1 MRRIRQGVAI
11 VALLALLAGVP
22 WVMAATIGNPLN
34 GWGSLKAGDLSDSVI
49 IDVLAA
55 VVWVAIWVAWLQFA
69 VAVVA
74 AVNTA
79 VRTSRR
85 PVAGGAWAAG
95 PDLSTARVPGE
106 FTGIPNLARWLVAA
120 ALLIGTAAGVASTP
134 ARAFAAGPAQAPVAA
149 VAQIHAVAPTA
160 TPATADHSRHS
171 AARTASAGTRTYV
184 IPRDGSGPDTYW
196 DIAQSMLGSGE
207 RWHEIWAL
215 NDGRTQADGSVM
227 TQAGLLM
234 PGWTVLVPGQAGG
247 TSATSA
253 SGVVTVKPNDN
264 LTEIA
269 DDHGST
275 EPAVWARNE
284 GRVMSDGRVFTDP
297 NLIKPGD
304 TIVIPGPAHTTPGT
318 QAPSGGAP
326 TRTTPDQPGGQTPKT
341 TPTPGRATPSQPST
355 PASTAPSTHSSQ
367 ADRPEHQQTS
377 PAEQSSSSS
386 PWGEVFAGFGAVLAA
401 GLLGALVVRRRMSW
415 RTARLGRTIASMPP
429 HLVPAEKATLT
440 HGSAGA
446 PDGQFLD
453 FALRSLAQATAGG
466 QAAALPDVLAARM
479 TGDELQLRLA
489 EPHPSA
495 PPAPWRVDESGLW
508 WSVSVGAE
516 LPVSAAN
523 AGDVAAPYPTLVGV
537 GYLGAGVGEDVDDDE
552 QGGSEK
558 WLVDLERA
566 GAVALTGDSAR
577 CLDLGRFIAA
587 GLAVNDWSH
596 HVTVTMVGF
605 GDELVPINPA
615 RLRYSEDLDEAT
627 ALLSADYAHGCSAA
641 ENADTT
647 VLDARAHQVA
657 LDSFMPHVL
666 LVAPHIAAEHD
677 KLNELLGE
685 LAARPDRASVAIVLA
700 GDHGDVPPAG
710 WVLNVD
716 DGGRLSLPDLGTE
729 LTAQRLPREQAH
741 DIAEMLHRAGEGQEE
756 AVPPASGARPW
767 EQFIDAAGSLRPEYT
782 LPRTGERVGP
792 VLVTAAR
799 VPGPADLP
807 GGAGQV
813 VVAAAGAAAV
823 DDAAGTPAPSTRE
836 ATAEATTLLP
846 AEDEAYLSAAATTAE
861 DLEVVAPR
869 VPAEVGERV
878 AETVSGL
885 DEALA
890 SWRDPQCPLPRLTLL
905 GPVEL
910 RAHGQTPQR
919 IGYLTEL
926 AAYLVSRDHGATIDQ
941 IAEAFGVKPETAA
954 ARLKE
959 LRHWLGVNPR
969 TGEWHLPDA
978 RKSKASRERG
988 VSVYEIEDMLVDADL
1003 FQQLHLRGQAR
1014 GGEAGIADL
1023 EAALEL
1029 VIGEPYSQQRTGG
1042 YAWLRDNPV
1051 DEYLKVAVEKVAH
1064 TVASW
1069 ALECGELDRA
1079 ERAART
1085 ALTAIPYAEVPRL
1098 DLAAVLEARG
1108 SKEAAERLLREEV
1121 CNRDDDGNGPL
1132 DLSERT
1138 EQIRRRREWLS
1149 AS

>member
-1 MRRIRQGVAI
+1 MRRIRQGGAI

-22 WVMAATIGNPLN
+22 WVMAATIGNPLS
-34 GWGSLKAGDLSDSVI
+34 GWGALKAGDLSDSVI

-74 AVNTA
+74 AVRTA
-79 VRTSRR
+79 LRISRR
-85 PVAGGAWAAG
+85 PVPGGAWAAQ
-95 PDLSTARVPGE
+95 PALSAARVPGE
-106 FTGIPNLARWLVAA
+106 FTGIPQLARWLVAA

-134 ARAFAAGPAQAPVAA
+134 ARAFAAGPVHAPVAA
-149 VAQIHAVAPTA
+149 VAQVHATAPTA
-160 TPATADHSRHS
+160 AAATAAHSRHI
-171 AARTASAGTRTYV
+171 AAQPASSGTRTYV

-196 DIAQSMLGSGE
+196 DIAASMLGSGE

-215 NDGRTQADGSVM
+215 NDGRVQADGSVM

-234 PGWTVLVPGQAGG
+234 PGWTVLVPGPARD
-247 TSATSA
+247 SSSTSA
-253 SGVVTVKPNDN
+253 SGDVVTVKPNDN

-304 TIVIPGPAHTTPGT
+304 TVIIPGSAHTTPTRTMPTTPGKQTPGGT
-318 QAPSGGAP
+318 PS
-326 TRTTPDQPGGQTPKT
+326 RTTPNQPGGQTPTSGRT
-341 TPTPGRATPSQPST
+341 TSSQPST
-355 PASTAPSTHSSQ
+355 PASTAPATHSPQ
-367 ADRPEHQQTS
+367 ADRSDHQQTS
-377 PAEQSSSSS
+377 PAAQSASST
-386 PWGEVFAGFGAVLAA
+386 PWGEVFAGFGPVLAA

-415 RTARLGRTIASMPP
+415 RTARLGHTIASTPP

-453 FALRSLAQATAGG
+453 FALRSLAQATADGD
-466 QAAALPDVLAARM
+466 AAALPDVLAARM
-479 TGDELQLRLA
+479 TGDELQLRLT
-489 EPHPSA
+489 EPHPST

-508 WSVSVGAE
+508 WSVTVGAD
-516 LPVSAAN
+516 LPVSAAT
-523 AGDVAAPYPTLVGV
+523 AADVAAPYPTLVGV
-537 GYLGAGVGEDVDDDE
+537 GYLGAGLSEDVDDDE
-552 QGGSEK
+552 QGDSEK

-587 GLAVNDWSH
+587 GLAVNDWSQ

-605 GDELVPINPA
+605 GDELVPINPS

-700 GDHGDVPPAG
+700 GDRGDVPPAG

-716 DGGRLSLPDLGTE
+716 GAGRLSLPDLGTE
-729 LTAQRLPREQAH
+729 LMAQRLPREQAH

-756 AVPPASGARPW
+756 AVPPASGSRPW
-767 EQFIDAAGSLRPEYT
+767 EQFIDAAGSLRAEYT
-782 LPRTGERVGP
+782 LPRTSERPGP
-792 VLVTAAR
+792 VLVTR
-799 VPGPADLP
+799 VSGPADLP
-807 GGAGQV
+807 GVDQL
-813 VVAAAGAAAV
+813 VVAAADASV
-823 DDAAGTPAPSTRE
+823 DDMAGTDAPSTTE
-836 ATAEATTLLP
+836 ATTDATTLLP
-846 AEDEAYLSAAATTAE
+846 ADDEAYLSAAATTAE

-890 SWRDPQCPLPRLTLL
+890 RWRDPQCPLPRLTLL

-910 RAHGQTPQR
+910 RAHGQKPQR
-919 IGYLTEL
+919 IPYLTEVT
-926 AAYLVSRDHGATIDQ
+926 AYLASRDHGAQIDQ
-941 IAEAFGVKPETAA
+941 VAEAFGVKTDTAA

-959 LRHWLGVNPR
+959 VRWWLGTNPQ
-969 TGEWHLPDA
+969 TGEMHLPDA
-978 RKSKASRERG
+978 RKSKASQERG
-988 VSVYEIEDMLVDADL
+988 VSVYEIEDLLVDADL

-1023 EAALEL
+1023 DAALEL

-1069 ALECGELDRA
+1069 ALERGELDRA

-1085 ALTAIPYAEVPRL
+1085 ALEAMPYAEVPRL

-1108 SKEAAERLLREEV
+1108 SKDAAERLLREEV

>member
-1 MRRIRQGVAI
+1 MRRIRQGGAI

-22 WVMAATIGNPLN
+22 WVMAATIGNPLT
-34 GWGSLKAGDLSDSVI
+34 GWGALKAGDLSDSVV

-55 VVWVAIWVAWLQFA
+55 VVWVAIWVAWFQFA

-74 AVNTA
+74 AVRTA
-79 VRTSRR
+79 VRAPRR
-85 PVAGGAWAAG
+85 PVAGGAWATQ
-95 PDLSTARVPGE
+95 PDLSAARVPGE
-106 FTGIPNLARWLVAA
+106 FTGIPHLARWLVAA
-120 ALLIGTAAGVASTP
+120 ALLVGTAASIASAP
-134 ARAFAAGPAQAPVAA
+134 ASAFAAGPAKAPVAA
-149 VAQIHAVAPTA
+149 VAPVRAAAPSA
-160 TPATADHSRHS
+160 TSTS
-171 AARTASAGTRTYV
+171 AAHSHIVAAQPSGASTRTYV
-184 IPRDGSGPDTYW
+184 VPRDGSGPDTYW
-196 DIAQSMLGSGE
+196 DIAATMLGSGE

-215 NDGRTQADGSVM
+215 NEGRVQADGSVM

-234 PGWTVLVPGQAGG
+234 PGWTVLVPATAGDSG
-247 TSATSA
+247 TSSTS
-253 SGVVTVKPNDN
+253 GDVVTVKPDDN

-269 DDHGST
+269 DSHGSS

-304 TIVIPGPAHTTPGT
+304 TIIIPGPTHTTPT
-318 QAPSGGAP
+318 HTTP
-326 TRTTPDQPGGQTPKT
+326 TTPGRTTPKQPGGETPRT
-341 TPTPGRATPSQPST
+341 TPTPGRTTPSQPST
-355 PASTAPSTHSSQ
+355 PASTAPSTSQ
-367 ADRPEHQQTS
+367 ADRPNHQQTS
-377 PAEQSSSSS
+377 PAAHSSSST
-386 PWGEVFAGFGAVLAA
+386 PWGEVFAGFGGVLAA

-415 RTARLGRTIASMPP
+415 RTARLGRTIASTPP

-440 HGSAGA
+440 HGSAAA

-453 FALRSLAQATAGG
+453 FALRSLAHATADGDT
-466 QAAALPDVLAARM
+466 AALPDVLAARM

-489 EPHPSA
+489 EPHPSV

-508 WSVSVGAE
+508 WSVGVDAD
-516 LPVSAAN
+516 LPVTAEN
-523 AGDVAAPYPTLVGV
+523 ASDVAAPYPTLVGV
-537 GYLGAGVGEDVDDDE
+537 GYLGATVGEEIDDAERAD
-552 QGGSEK
+552 SEK

-566 GAVALTGDSAR
+566 GAVALTGDAGR

-605 GDELVPINPA
+605 GDELVPINPV
-615 RLRYSEDLDEAT
+615 RLRYSEDLDAAT
-627 ALLSADYAHGCSAA
+627 ALLAADYAHGCSAA
-641 ENADTT
+641 ENAETT

-666 LVAPHIAAEHD
+666 LVAPHIATDHE
-677 KLNELLGE
+677 KLNDLLGH

-700 GDHGDVPPAG
+700 GEVSDVPPAG
-710 WVLNVD
+710 WVLHVD
-716 DGGRLSLPDLGTE
+716 DAGRLSLPDLGTE
-729 LTAQRLPREQAH
+729 LLAQRLPREQAH

-756 AVPPASGARPW
+756 AVPPASGSRPW

-782 LPRTGERVGP
+782 LPRASERPGP
-792 VLVTAAR
+792 VLVSAAR

-807 GGAGQV
+807 AADEL
-813 VVAAAGAAAV
+813 VVASGVPATDNGDDQPAGVAAE
-823 DDAAGTPAPSTRE
+823 T
-836 ATAEATTLLP
+836 TTLLP
-846 AEDEAYLSAAATTAE
+846 AADEAYLSAAATTAD

-890 SWRDPQCPLPRLTLL
+890 LWRDPQCPLPRLTLL

-919 IGYLTEL
+919 IPYLTEVT
-926 AAYLVSRDHGATIDQ
+926 AYLASRDHGAQIDQ
-941 IAEAFGVKPETAA
+941 VAEAFGVKTDTAA

-959 LRHWLGVNPR
+959 VRWWLGTNPR
-969 TGEWHLPDA
+969 TGEMHLPDA
-978 RKSKASRERG
+978 RKSKASQDRG

-1069 ALECGELDRA
+1069 ALERGELDRA
-1079 ERAART
+1079 ERAARV
-1085 ALTAIPYAEVPRL
+1085 ALGAMPYAEVPRL
-1098 DLAAVLEARG
+1098 DMAAVLEARG
-1108 SKEAAERLLREEV
+1108 SKDAAERLLREEV